1 MRKTQ
6 LLSNKPVCLGWSELN
21 NSKKILQKVYKENV
35 ETRLD
40 TINFELDRSLP
51 KGKSKKVI
59 GSTTKRYSYLKDNN
73 SEDRKA
79 KGTKKCVIK

>member
-6 LLSNKPVCLGWSELN
+6 LLSNKPVFLGWSELN
-21 NSKKILQKVYKENV
+21 NSKKILQKVYKEDV

-51 KGKSKKVI
+51 KEKSKKVI
-59 GSTTKRYSYLKDNN
+59 GLMRDEL
-73 SEDRKA
+73 
-79 KGTKKCVIK
+79 GQQIMKKKMLD

>member
-6 LLSNKPVCLGWSELN
+6 LLSNKPVFLGWSELN
-21 NSKKILQKVYKENV
+21 NSKKILQKVYKEDV

-40 TINFELDRSLP
+40 TINFELDRWLP

-59 GSTTKRYSYLKDNN
+59 GLMRDELGQQIMKTKMLD
-73 SEDRKA
+73 
-79 KGTKKCVIK
+79 

>member
-6 LLSNKPVCLGWSELN
+6 LLSNKPVFLGWSELN
-21 NSKKILQKVYKENV
+21 NSKKILQKVYKEDV

-40 TINFELDRSLP
+40 TINFELDKSLP

-59 GSTTKRYSYLKDNN
+59 GLMRDELGQQIMKKKLLDQQQKDI
-73 SEDRKA
+73 A
-79 KGTKKCVIK
+79 I

>member
-6 LLSNKPVCLGWSELN
+6 LLSNKPVFLGWSELN
-21 NSKKILQKVYKENV
+21 NSKKILQKVYKEDV

-40 TINFELDRSLP
+40 TINFELDRWLP

-59 GSTTKRYSYLKDNN
+59 GLMRDELGQQIMKKKLLDQQQKDI
-73 SEDRKA
+73 A
-79 KGTKKCVIK
+79 I

>member
-6 LLSNKPVCLGWSELN
+6 LLSNKPVCLCWSELN
-21 NSKKILQKVYKENV
+21 NSKKILQKVYKEDV

-40 TINFELDRSLP
+40 TINFELDRWLP

-59 GSTTKRYSYLKDNN
+59 GLMRDELGQQIMKKKLLDQQQKDI
-73 SEDRKA
+73 A
-79 KGTKKCVIK
+79 I

>member
-6 LLSNKPVCLGWSELN
+6 LLSNKPVFLGWSKLN
-21 NSKKILQKVYKENV
+21 NSKKILQKVYKEDV

-59 GSTTKRYSYLKDNN
+59 GLMRDELGQQIMKKKLLDQQQKDI
-73 SEDRKA
+73 A
-79 KGTKKCVIK
+79 I

>member
-21 NSKKILQKVYKENV
+21 NSKKILQKVYKEDV

-59 GSTTKRYSYLKDNN
+59 GLMRDELGQQIMKKKLLDQQQKDI
-73 SEDRKA
+73 A
-79 KGTKKCVIK
+79 I

>member
-6 LLSNKPVCLGWSELN
+6 LLSNKPVFLGWSELN
-21 NSKKILQKVYKENV
+21 NSKKILQKVYKEDV

-59 GSTTKRYSYLKDNN
+59 GLMRDEL
-73 SEDRKA
+73 
-79 KGTKKCVIK
+79 GQQIMKKKMLD

>member
-6 LLSNKPVCLGWSELN
+6 LLSNKPVFLGWSELN

-59 GSTTKRYSYLKDNN
+59 GLMRDELGQQIMKKKLLDQQQKDI
-73 SEDRKA
+73 A
-79 KGTKKCVIK
+79 I

>member
-6 LLSNKPVCLGWSELN
+6 LLSNKPVFLDWSELN
-21 NSKKILQKVYKENV
+21 NSKKILQKVYKEDV

-40 TINFELDRSLP
+40 TINFELDKSLP

-59 GSTTKRYSYLKDNN
+59 GLMRDELGQQIMKKKLLDQQQKDI
-73 SEDRKA
+73 A
-79 KGTKKCVIK
+79 I

>member
-59 GSTTKRYSYLKDNN
+59 GLMRDELGQQIMKKELLDQQQKDI
-73 SEDRKA
+73 A
-79 KGTKKCVIK
+79 I

>member
-6 LLSNKPVCLGWSELN
+6 LLSNKPVFLGWSELN
-21 NSKKILQKVYKENV
+21 NSKKILQKVYKEDV

-59 GSTTKRYSYLKDNN
+59 GLMRDELGQQIMKKKLLDQQQKDI
-73 SEDRKA
+73 A
-79 KGTKKCVIK
+79 I

>member
-1 MRKTQ
+1 M
-6 LLSNKPVCLGWSELN
+6 
-21 NSKKILQKVYKENV
+21 QKVYKENV

-59 GSTTKRYSYLKDNN
+59 GLMRDELGQQIMKKKLLDQQQKDI
-73 SEDRKA
+73 A
-79 KGTKKCVIK
+79 I

>member
-6 LLSNKPVCLGWSELN
+6 LLSNKPVFLGWSELN
-21 NSKKILQKVYKENV
+21 NSKKILQKVYKEDV

-40 TINFELDRSLP
+40 TINFELDRWLP

-59 GSTTKRYSYLKDNN
+59 GLMRDEL
-73 SEDRKA
+73 
-79 KGTKKCVIK
+79 GQQIMKKKMLD